1 MINSPLV
8 NLLEI
13 NLTRTLGCPVS
24 KLLSES
30 LQLVE
35 EQKVPPPLEVPLKLV
50 VLQVAVD
57 RLDKRVMLQVVVERL
72 DKLVM
77 LPVAE
82 DKLAKPQEDKAP
94 LKSEML
100 LEIPPLKTP
109 PLPKS
114 LPPRPWVK
122 PELSS
127 QVTLPLSQ
135 RAIPP
140 QPQQLSPQKPP

>member
-1 MINSPLV
+1 MINSLLV

-13 NLTRTLGCPVS
+13 NLTRTRGCPVS

-35 EQKVPPPLEVPLKLV
+35 EQKVPPPLEVPLKP
-50 VLQVAVD
+50 
-57 RLDKRVMLQVVVERL
+57 VMLQVVEEGLDKLVVQQVVEDRL

-77 LPVAE
+77 LQAVE
-82 DKLAKPQEDKAP
+82 DRLDKPQEEKAP

-100 LEIPPLKTP
+100 LKIPPLKTP

-114 LPPRPWVK
+114 LPPQPWAK
-122 PELSS
+122 PKLPSP
-127 QVTLPLSQ
+127 VT
-135 RAIPP
+135 PP
-140 QPQQLSPQKPP
+140 PPS